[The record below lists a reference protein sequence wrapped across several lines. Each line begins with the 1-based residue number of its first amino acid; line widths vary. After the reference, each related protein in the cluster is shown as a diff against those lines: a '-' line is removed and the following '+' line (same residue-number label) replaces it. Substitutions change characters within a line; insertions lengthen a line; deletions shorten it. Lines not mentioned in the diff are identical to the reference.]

1 MINQANKSTI
11 PITAYNNEYNSTVE
25 LVKSLTQSMATCT
38 LVTVQSVDTTNKVI
52 SALPMVTQ
60 IDGSGKPVSQ
70 GIIYNVPYLPMQY
83 GNSAIVMTPAI
94 GDIGLCVFCHSD
106 ISTVKKTKKEALPA
120 SYRKH
125 NVSDGIYIGGILN
138 SSPINY
144 IEFLGN
150 DINIKST
157 NLTINANIQTTGT
170 IINNGKNIGSTHTH
184 SGVQSGSGNTGTPN

>member
-38 LVTVQSVDTTNKVI
+38 LVTVQSVDTANKVI

-83 GNSAIVMTPAI
+83 GNSSIVMTPAV

-106 ISTVKKTKKEALPA
+106 ISTVKKTRKEALPG

-125 NVSDGIYIGGILN
+125 SVSDGIYIGGILN
-138 SSPINY
+138 PSPINY
-144 IEFLGN
+144 ISFTGN
-150 DINIKST
+150 DIHIKAT
-157 NLTINANIQTTGT
+157 NVIIDANIQTAGT
-170 IINNGKNIGSTHTH
+170 VTNNSVNIGSTHVHELPDRMFTNPP
-184 SGVQSGSGNTGTPN
+184 S